1 MRLSHIFL
9 RKKTD
14 IVKKFEKHAFM
25 IKIKKNHQGHFS
37 FAAVYLRD
45 VNKEIDWLQPSK
57 AIQ

>member
-1 MRLSHIFL
+1 
-9 RKKTD
+9 
-14 IVKKFEKHAFM
+14 M